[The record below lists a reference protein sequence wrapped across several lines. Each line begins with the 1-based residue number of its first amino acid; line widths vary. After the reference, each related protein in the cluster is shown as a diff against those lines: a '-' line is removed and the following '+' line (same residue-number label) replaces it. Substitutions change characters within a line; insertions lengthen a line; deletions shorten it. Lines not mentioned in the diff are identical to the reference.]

1 MRTGGR
7 PVSGQNTRDCNVSG
21 AWNAAVRWAVR
32 VGGAGRAGGCQHLP
46 PSGHASCVRLAVLKQ
61 ESRRRPDASDAC
73 VLAHRPARLQTAA
86 FVHAICQRRVVL
98 VAQALAGGAPA
109 ERVRATVLMP
119 PAPPSCTGPSS
130 CSDSPT
136 GNGGRS
142 RAPSPP
148 SMPAGSLGIWRSD
161 TGNFRVGHGPRRHT
175 GGIQAQERH
184 RQGAAARCQPR
195 PPLCKAPRWPMH
207 DGSVRAKLVRHSHG
221 YAPASDGTS
230 EVVLRGEQNR
240 RSLSF
245 RLQRLCALSSVQQ
258 LSLRP
263 PANTIEPCF
272 ALEYVHCDNPDRYR
286 CAVQTHWRGTNLRI
300 RPVGITG
307 MVRRACAP
315 RQRPNPANLSCAGC
329 GA

>member
-1 MRTGGR
+1 MHACWRTGRHGYKPQPSYMR
-7 PVSGQNTRDCNVSG
+7 YAKDGSSLLLKHWP
-21 AWNAAVRWAVR
+21 
-32 VGGAGRAGGCQHLP
+32 AGPP
-46 PSGHASCVRLAVLKQ
+46 PSGW
-61 ESRRRPDASDAC
+61 
-73 VLAHRPARLQTAA
+73 
-86 FVHAICQRRVVL
+86 
-98 VAQALAGGAPA
+98 
-109 ERVRATVLMP
+109 TVLMP

-130 CSDSPT
+130 CSGSPT

-142 RAPSPP
+142 RASPP

-315 RQRPNPANLSCAGC
+315 RQRPNQANLSCAGC